1 MKGSVHSIESFG
13 TVDGPGI
20 RLVVFMQGCPLR
32 CLYCHNPDSWRIG
45 VGKETDA
52 SEIIAEFE
60 RNSSFYSNG
69 GITVSGGEPLLQLDF
84 LTELFTLA
92 KEKRIHTCID
102 TSGITYREDLEYLD
116 RLDKL
121 LSLTDLVM
129 LDVKHTDPEAH
140 RTLTGA
146 TVSPVLAFLSHLDS
160 LGVETLVRR
169 VIVKGYT
176 DDPDELYS
184 LGRLIGSHGCVKS
197 LDVLPYHSLG
207 VSKYAELGIDYPLVG
222 MPPVD
227 KEYAA
232 SCRSKILDGVRS
244 VRNTKSTSGR

>member
-1 MKGSVHSIESFG
+1 MKGNIHSIESFG

-20 RLVVFMQGCPLR
+20 RLVVFLQGCPLR

-45 VGKETDA
+45 TGKETDA

-60 RNSSFYSNG
+60 RNRSFYSNG

-92 KEKRIHTCID
+92 KERGIHTCID
-102 TSGITYREDLEYLD
+102 TSGITYREDREYLQ

-121 LSLTDLVM
+121 LSITDLVM
-129 LDVKHTDPEAH
+129 LDIKHTDPERHVA
-140 RTLTGA
+140 LTGA
-146 TVSPVLAFLSHLDS
+146 APAPVLAFLAHLD
-160 LGVETLVRR
+160 LIGVEVLVRR

-176 DDPDELYS
+176 DDPDELYL
-184 LGRLIGSHGCVKS
+184 LGKLIGSYSCVKS

-207 VSKYAELGIDYPLVG
+207 AAKYSELGIDYPLAG

-232 SCRSKILDGVRS
+232 SCRAKILDGVRS
-244 VRNTKSTSGR
+244 ARREKSTANK